1 MTIQRAI
8 RRPVRP
14 VLELAT
20 VGILVAS
27 GSVLGPG
34 IHPAGALPGE
44 GDQPDRGAEP
54 PVVQNVRT
62 EGDTAYVTFVDNSA
76 RESGYRVIAWG
87 NPVDDTWTNDKQGP
101 VQGNGRIATGTVTG
115 IPPGVPICARVEV
128 KIDWD
133 DKVGAISFTDYL
145 SSNTVCTDPV
155 TAPSDVALQNI
166 RGNAAPQAS
175 RSPAYLV
182 ALRNPGGNDASGITV
197 NVSTSGVATLG
208 DQAAVAGGWA
218 ANGFSCAPRPPS
230 GGETSALTCTG
241 GNLKKGE
248 EGAPAVI
255 VRFTGPGLGA
265 IHAQVSGAG
274 DNTPGNNG
282 TALNVTAS

>member
-1 MTIQRAI
+1 MTAQHVMA
-8 RRPVRP
+8 
-14 VLELAT
+14 
-20 VGILVAS
+20 VGVLVAS
-27 GSVLGPG
+27 GLAIGPG
-34 IHPAGALPGE
+34 IQPAAALPGE
-44 GDQPDRGAEP
+44 GDRPDYRTESP
-54 PVVQNVRT
+54 LVQNVRT
-62 EGDTAYVTFVDNSA
+62 EGNTAYVTFVDNSA
-76 RESGYRVIAWG
+76 RESGYRVEAWA

-101 VQGNGRIATGTVTG
+101 IQGNGRVATGTVTG
-115 IPPGVPICARVEV
+115 IPPGVPICAKVEV
-128 KIDWD
+128 RIDWD
-133 DKVGAISFTDYL
+133 DAVGAMDFTDYL
-145 SSNTVCTDPV
+145 GSNTVCTDPV

-166 RGNAAPQAS
+166 RGNVNPQAS
-175 RSPAYLV
+175 QSPAYLV
-182 ALRNPGGNDASGITV
+182 ALRNPGGNDATGVTV

-218 ANGFSCAPRPPS
+218 ANGFSCASRPPS

-248 EGAPAVI
+248 ETAPAVI
-255 VRFTGPGLGA
+255 VKFTGPGLGA